1 MTETDTFIGRI
12 SKLRRRFE
20 PPETTPSRWDVPR
33 KILRFTLAAVKKAHA
48 DDLAL
53 QSAALAFITIVALVP
68 LLAAFSF
75 IGARAFTD
83 QQEVMVELLSQ
94 LLPFSEETIL
104 EYLREFLEE
113 ARKIRGIGFLF
124 FLVTSMTAFMTIE
137 RTVNQIWNVPARRPF
152 RIRLLS
158 FTMVLFWGSLVI
170 GAVSLGLVSLREQ
183 STFQNFAEA
192 LPAPFLPFIVRQFI
206 PFVVSLLGLSMLYW
220 QVPYTTVRFRNAFAG
235 GLIAAL
241 LLEGLRQGF
250 GLYIETVRTV
260 SIIYGSLGAVL
271 LFMISI
277 QLTWWIVL
285 LGSEAAYCIQ
295 HRALM
300 LRPRRHAA
308 ALEGSWLG
316 VAALAFIGD
325 RFRAGR
331 PITPHAL
338 LADQLQ
344 LPAEE
349 LLHVLTPLIENG
361 LLQETG
367 GETEGYILSC
377 DSHDLEL
384 TRIFEQY
391 EGPHWRLLE
400 SLPEGLA
407 ANLEDLRARLAAAR
421 DQKTDGLMV
430 AELVKCRE
438 PEAEPS
444 ATGAANGDVPS
455 DVANRD
461 VPSDVANRDVPSDA
475 EAGE

>member
-12 SKLRRRFE
+12 SQLRRRFE
-20 PPETTPSRWDVPR
+20 HPPATPSRWDGPR
-33 KILRFTLAAVKKAHA
+33 KVLRFALAAVKKAHA
-48 DDLAL
+48 DDLAV

-75 IGARAFTD
+75 IGARAFAD
-83 QQEVMVELLSQ
+83 QQEVMVQLLSQ

-104 EYLREFLEE
+104 EELRKFLEK
-113 ARKIRGIGFLF
+113 ARTIRGPGFLL

-137 RTVNQIWNVPARRPF
+137 RTVNQIWKVPATRPF

-170 GAVSLGLVSLREQ
+170 GAISWGLLSLREQ
-183 STFQNFAEA
+183 STFQSFAEA
-192 LPAPFLPFIVRQFI
+192 LPAPFLPFIVRQVI

-220 QVPYTTVRFRNAFAG
+220 QVPYTKVRFRNAFAG

-250 GLYIETVRTV
+250 GLYIEMVRTV
-260 SIIYGSLGAVL
+260 SIIYGGLGAVL

-316 VAALAFIGD
+316 LAALAFIAD

-361 LLQETG
+361 LLQEIG

-377 DSHDLEL
+377 DPHELEL

-391 EGPHWRLLE
+391 EEPHWKLLE
-400 SLPEGLA
+400 SLPAGLA
-407 ANLEDLRARLAAAR
+407 ASLEELRGRLAAAR
-421 DQKTDGLMV
+421 GQRTDGLM
-430 AELVKCRE
+430 ATELVKPHE
-438 PEAEPS
+438 IETEAL
-444 ATGAANGDVPS
+444 AANVVTDDVRA
-455 DVANRD
+455 DVET
-461 VPSDVANRDVPSDA
+461 S
-475 EAGE
+475 E